1 MEVLNMYIARDYIT
15 NLTSRREVVAIFKNG
30 RRVTYTTDIL
40 NLLFTDREIDTVY
53 DLETGEVIFCI
64 L

>member
-1 MEVLNMYIARDYIT
+1 MYIARDYIT
-15 NLTSRREVVAIFKNG
+15 SLTSRREVVAIFKNG

-40 NLLFTDREIDTVY
+40 NLLFTDHEIDTVY

>member
-1 MEVLNMYIARDYIT
+1 MYIARDYIT
-15 NLTSRREVVAIFKNG
+15 SLTSRREVVAVFKNG

>member
-1 MEVLNMYIARDYIT
+1 MYIARDYIT

>member
-1 MEVLNMYIARDYIT
+1 MYIARDYIT
-15 NLTSRREVVAIFKNG
+15 SLTSRREVVAIFKNG

-53 DLETGEVIFCI
+53 DQETGEVIFCI

>member
-1 MEVLNMYIARDYIT
+1 MYIARDYIT
-15 NLTSRREVVAIFKNG
+15 SLTDRREVVAVFKNG

-40 NLLFTDREIDTVY
+40 NLLFTDRDIDTVY

>member
-1 MEVLNMYIARDYIT
+1 MYIARDYIT
-15 NLTSRREVVAIFKNG
+15 SLTSRREVVAIFKNG

>member
-1 MEVLNMYIARDYIT
+1 MYIARDYIT
-15 NLTSRREVVAIFKNG
+15 SLTSRRDVVAIFKNG